1 MIQHYVLTRL
11 KSGLYC
17 FSFSVADELA
27 FYFSFAQCI
36 VLISHNLIVFVVF
49 FSAGRALYCLVDQ
62 IDLLNCL
69 TPVKVLYL
77 LCLQEVRLGVPDVPG
92 AAGSGSYVNFEL
104 LIFVLSVLLSACF
117 FVY

>member
-49 FSAGRALYCLVDQ
+49 FLLVGHC
-62 IDLLNCL
+62 I
-69 TPVKVLYL
+69 V
-77 LCLQEVRLGVPDVPG
+77 
-92 AAGSGSYVNFEL
+92 L
-104 LIFVLSVLLSACF
+104 LIRLI
-117 FVY
+117 Y